1 MVALTAKTL
10 PGYCTIKFG
19 RYKTKQS
26 NTTHGCHY
34 LKIRLSLQ
42 DTELRRHGLST
53 AYTSDFQFEVLMQ
66 IKQYVARHGHRWNQK
81 MLHRIMRNVTTRL
94 LCRSKGWLTKEY
106 STKGNRST
114 RPFRTGIIICP
125 CCSKFCSECEPEH
138 KWNLHMCCQHNQSTG
153 CSSPSL
159 RGRPVSELCRRRPG
173 TAESAAAGLRA
184 QVRKRLLD
192 WKRLWW
198 CCTVRARDICGVQKE
213 LRWVLGGAVLV
224 RQSRRTI
231 LAPLSTTGQ

>member
-1 MVALTAKTL
+1 MKTQHV
-10 PGYCTIKFG
+10 PC
-19 RYKTKQS
+19 
-26 NTTHGCHY
+26 NTQQKWTSSDNGPSCPTDTGC
-34 LKIRLSLQ
+34 L
-42 DTELRRHGLST
+42 
-53 AYTSDFQFEVLMQ
+53 
-66 IKQYVARHGHRWNQK
+66 
-81 MLHRIMRNVTTRL
+81 
-94 LCRSKGWLTKEY
+94 
-106 STKGNRST
+106 
-114 RPFRTGIIICP
+114 
-125 CCSKFCSECEPEH
+125 
-138 KWNLHMCCQHNQSTG
+138 WNLHMCCQHNQSTG

-224 RQSRRTI
+224 GTSRRTI
-231 LAPLSTTGQ
+231 LAPLSGLQLGALGLVSGEAGLLARVGQLLTLLTPTTSSTRPASRHPARHLSHRAGCSSQQQQQQQQQCV

>member
-1 MVALTAKTL
+1 MKTQHVT
-10 PGYCTIKFG
+10 C
-19 RYKTKQS
+19 
-26 NTTHGCHY
+26 NTQQKWTSSDNGPSCPTDTGC
-34 LKIRLSLQ
+34 L
-42 DTELRRHGLST
+42 
-53 AYTSDFQFEVLMQ
+53 
-66 IKQYVARHGHRWNQK
+66 
-81 MLHRIMRNVTTRL
+81 
-94 LCRSKGWLTKEY
+94 
-106 STKGNRST
+106 
-114 RPFRTGIIICP
+114 
-125 CCSKFCSECEPEH
+125 
-138 KWNLHMCCQHNQSTG
+138 WNLHMCCQHIHSTG

-213 LRWVLGGAVLV
+213 LRWVLGGVVLV

-231 LAPLSTTGQ
+231 LAPLSGLQLGALGLVSGEAGLLRCRSRRRSTGNGYSYEVCNPTCLKLPELLEYDVLVVCLGAWLPHRRQPTSTPPHRRLQ